1 MEPVRNVAFFCVGR
15 AFMFGWLGIGCVMFS
30 FAFSPVMA
38 FRAGAVL
45 ALGMAAILL
54 AKAYGATVKNPKHT
68 EVWIYLDDKSRPQNE
83 QAKQVFGRV
92 LRETYGQF
100 ARFALLI
107 ACGMFVLSIGFA
119 LAGFET
125 TLPAPR
131 LVSQP

>member
-1 MEPVRNVAFFCVGR
+1 
-15 AFMFGWLGIGCVMFS
+15 
-30 FAFSPVMA
+30 MA

-125 TLPAPR
+125 TLPVPR